1 MVVRHVG
8 VWCLLL
14 CTMCGCSESL
24 KPLRYLGEPQGN
36 YYKDVTNSIAYP
48 DVSEPTP
55 EQVTAAEPPHTLIDP
70 AMKGETWDLT
80 LTEAVHQALANNTI
94 IRARQANTLALGDR
108 TPSVYDQ
115 SIQET
120 GVLFGT
126 RGVEAALS
134 AFDTQFNTS
143 MTWGRAE
150 SVANTLFFGPNS
162 SNTLKQET
170 GAFNA
175 GLRKQFATGGTMS
188 LNHIWN
194 YSGTN
199 AQAQLFPSSYSG
211 NLGASY
217 RQPLWAGAGTEFS
230 RIAGP
235 LNPVFSAITGVSQ
248 GVIIARINGDITLA
262 DFEAS
267 VLNLVK
273 DVEDTYWDLQL
284 AYHSFHTA
292 VEARN
297 SAQESWRVA
306 KVTDEA
312 GGGRKIDEPQARDQ
326 YFESRAAVE
335 NALNAIYA
343 TETELR
349 RLMGIEVSSRRVIRP
364 ITKLT
369 QVELKTDWHVSLAE
383 ALTRRVELRKQ
394 KWNIKSLELQLRA
407 ARSLTNPRLDFV
419 SNYQI
424 NAFGDH
430 LFAGSDNDSRNTQQG
445 FNSAY
450 ETLTQGNQTAWTLGF
465 EFSLPLGFRSARSQ
479 VRNLELRMTKA
490 REVLTVQEME
500 IAHQLANVIQN
511 LATFHATAQ
520 SHYNRYLATQERVN
534 IVQLEYTNDKATLDE
549 VLRAQR
555 SRASAEAAY
564 YQNLVNYNKAITQLH
579 LAKGT
584 LLEYNNIQLQEN
596 EWDPAAYEQALRR
609 SWARSYG
616 MDATHV
622 YSDPEVF
629 AFDMNPDAAAEMDEQ
644 PISDD
649 PPIPVPEPTPVP
661 KAADDPTDKAAD
673 KAADEPAKAPEP
685 APAAAEEPSEDQS
698 ANTRQSSS
706 VIPASAQ
713 EPIKQLN
720 WQSPIVRKPPILGE
734 PKRIPRQSKQLRRAA
749 KLPVAKRWL
758 PNTAE
763 TGSQPQP

>member
-1 MVVRHVG
+1 MVVRHVR
-8 VWCLLL
+8 VWGLLL
-14 CTMCGCSESL
+14 CAAVGCSQSL
-24 KPLRYLGEPQGN
+24 KPLRYLGDTQLG
-36 YYKDVTNSIAYP
+36 YYKDVTNGIAYS

-55 EQVTAAEPPHTLIDP
+55 EQVTQAEPPHTLTDP
-70 AMKGETWDLT
+70 VSKGQTWDLT
-80 LTEAVHQALANNTI
+80 LTEALHTALANNSI
-94 IRARQANTLALGDR
+94 IRARQANALSLGDR
-108 TPSVYDQ
+108 TPSVFDQ

-134 AFDTQFNTS
+134 AFDTQFNTA

-150 SVANTLFFGPNS
+150 TVANSLFFGPNS
-162 SNTLKQET
+162 SLTLQQDSA
-170 GAFNA
+170 AFTS

-188 LNHIWN
+188 VNHIWN

-211 NLGASY
+211 NVGASY

-248 GVIIARINGDITLA
+248 GVVIARINGDITLA
-262 DFEAS
+262 DFETN
-267 VLNLVK
+267 VLNLLR
-273 DVEDTYWDLQL
+273 DVEDTYWDLHL

-335 NALNAIYA
+335 TALSTLYS
-343 TETELR
+343 TEAELR
-349 RLMGIEVSSRRVIRP
+349 RLMGIEVSGPTVIRP
-364 ITKLT
+364 VTKPT
-369 QVELKTDWHVSLAE
+369 QVELKTDWQVSLAE

-407 ARSLTNPRLDFV
+407 ARSLTNPRLDFISSYRV
-419 SNYQI
+419 NG
-424 NAFGDH
+424 FGDH
-430 LFAGSDNDSRNTQQG
+430 LLAGSDNDSRNTQQG

-450 ETLTQGNQTAWTLGF
+450 ETITQGNQTGWTLGF
-465 EFSLPLGFRSARSQ
+465 EFSLPIGFRSARSQ
-479 VRNLELRMTKA
+479 VRNLELRLTKA
-490 REVLTVQEME
+490 REVLSVQEME
-500 IAHQLANVIQN
+500 VAHQLTSVIQN
-511 LATFHATAQ
+511 LATFHATAE
-520 SHYNRYLATQERVN
+520 SHYNRFLATQERVN

-564 YQNLVNYNKAITQLH
+564 FTNLVNYNKAITQLH
-579 LAKGT
+579 LTKGT

-596 EWDPAAYEQALRR
+596 DWDPAAYEQALRR
-609 SWARSYG
+609 AWARSHG
-616 MDATHV
+616 IDAPHT
-622 YSDPEVF
+622 YAEPEVF
-629 AFDMNPDAAAEMDEQ
+629 AFDENPEQ
-644 PISDD
+644 INEADVDLDSDQA
-649 PPIPVPEPTPVP
+649 PRAVPVPVPEPTPVP
-661 KAADDPTDKAAD
+661 VPPAAKPV
-673 KAADEPAKAPEP
+673 P
-685 APAAAEEPSEDQS
+685 APAAAPPSSTPDSAGLKQS
-698 ANTRQSSS
+698 GPEKRATATSGKAAPDES
-706 VIPASAQ
+706 
-713 EPIKQLN
+713 KWL
-720 WQSPIVRKPPILGE
+720 SPIVRQPPPVALQR
-734 PKRIPRQSKQLRRAA
+734 PVPPRAA
-749 KLPVAKRWL
+749 GTSPPAAAGS
-758 PNTAE
+758 TAE
-763 TGSQPQP
+763 QTAP